1 MTGILLTKSSTL
13 IIGPVA
19 ELLGMLMNGIFAVLE
34 KVGISNIGLS
44 IIIFTIIIYLCLMP
58 LTIKQQKFSKLSAK
72 MNPELQAIQKKYK
85 GKKDND
91 SMMRMN
97 EETQAVY
104 RKYGVSPTGSCLQL
118 VIQMPIL
125 FALYQ
130 VIYRIP
136 AYVTSVR
143 DVYDGF
149 VPKLMEQSG
158 SSKFMEGLKSASQF
172 SKQFSNE
179 QFVQGSD
186 YMKNTFID
194 VLNKASSSEWQSVI
208 DKFGSVGTDIQNAL
222 DKLNVYNNFLGLNIG
237 NSPSYTIKQAF
248 GSGDYLLIVAALM
261 IPVLSALTQFINVKL
276 MPQAPK
282 SNDGG
287 QMDTM
292 QATMKSMNVMMPLM
306 SAIFCFTLPTGMGIY
321 WIAGAIVRS
330 IQQVLINRHI
340 DRIDFDELIK
350 KNLAKAK
357 EKEGK
362 KSLASSLVDKAVGT
376 NVKAIESPSMSE
388 GEKEEAIK
396 NASEA
401 GKNAKPGSISHKSNM
416 VREFNNRNNT
426 K

>member
-1 MTGILLTKSSTL
+1 
-13 IIGPVA
+13 
-19 ELLGMLMNGIFAVLE
+19 
-34 KVGISNIGLS
+34 
-44 IIIFTIIIYLCLMP
+44 
-58 LTIKQQKFSKLSAK
+58 
-72 MNPELQAIQKKYK
+72 
-85 GKKDND
+85 
-91 SMMRMN
+91 
-97 EETQAVY
+97 
-104 RKYGVSPTGSCLQL
+104 
-118 VIQMPIL
+118 
-125 FALYQ
+125 
-130 VIYRIP
+130 
-136 AYVTSVR
+136 
-143 DVYDGF
+143 
-149 VPKLMEQSG
+149 
-158 SSKFMEGLKSASQF
+158 
-172 SKQFSNE
+172 
-179 QFVQGSD
+179 
-186 YMKNTFID
+186 
-194 VLNKASSSEWQSVI
+194 
-208 DKFGSVGTDIQNAL
+208 
-222 DKLNVYNNFLGLNIG
+222 
-237 NSPSYTIKQAF
+237 
-248 GSGDYLLIVAALM
+248 M